1 MPHLL
6 CHLSPLPQHPV
17 RLHCCSALGC
27 PSLQLSPHLLFLVST
42 WDFSVP
48 GAPDCGRLYPGLKK
62 LFSVYLYSLVPMLA
76 F

>member
-1 MPHLL
+1 M
-6 CHLSPLPQHPV
+6 
-17 RLHCCSALGC
+17 
-27 PSLQLSPHLLFLVST
+27 QLSPHLLFLVST